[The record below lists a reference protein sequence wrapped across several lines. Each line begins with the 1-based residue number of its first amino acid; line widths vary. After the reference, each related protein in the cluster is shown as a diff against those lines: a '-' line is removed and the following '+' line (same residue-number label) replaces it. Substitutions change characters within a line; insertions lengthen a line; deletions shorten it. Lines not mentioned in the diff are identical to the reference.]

1 MLCALSEM
9 FTIASLQEL
18 SLRVVDDNINSEN
31 IRGLLSF
38 SHYNEV
44 RSLKQRC
51 LQYIREGRPCNIQ
64 LLCQQLPNLAEDILA
79 NAPL

>member
-1 MLCALSEM
+1 M

-18 SLRVVDDNINSEN
+18 SLNVVDDNINSEN

-38 SHYNEV
+38 SHHNEV
-44 RSLKQRC
+44 HSLKCHC
-51 LQYIREGRPCNIQ
+51 LQYIREGRSCNIQ
-64 LLCQQLPNLAEDILA
+64 LLCQQLPSLAEDILA